1 MIRHVITESGNS
13 TVGPSVTGI
22 HQNAT
27 DARNHFNGIRRNYLK
42 DGYTVAENHRDC
54 FTVNKGEDTCT
65 FALQAIQ
72 FD

>member
-1 MIRHVITESGNS
+1 MIRHIITESGNHM
-13 TVGPSVTGI
+13 VGPSVTGV

-27 DARNHFNGIRRNYLK
+27 DARRHFEMIRRNYK
-42 DGYTVAENHRDC
+42 NDGYTIADNGLDC
-54 FTVNKGEDTCT
+54 FTVNKDEETCT

>member
-13 TVGPSVTGI
+13 TVGPSVTGV

-27 DARNHFNGIRRNYLK
+27 DARRHFEMIRRNYK
-42 DGYTVAENHRDC
+42 RDGYTVADSGPDC

-65 FALQAIQ
+65 FAMQAIQ

>member
-22 HQNAT
+22 HQSAT
-27 DARNHFNGIRRNYLK
+27 DARRHFESIRRNHQR
-42 DGYTVAENHRDC
+42 DGYAIADNHDDC